1 MKIGIYGYPVLPEN
15 KDFILQFCKYL
26 KEFDAEVY
34 IFDSFFQF
42 LKNDFHFNPEIKG
55 FFSDYSNVPPDLD
68 IMFSIG
74 GDGTV
79 LETVSIIRNK
89 GIPIAG
95 INSGRLGFLANISK
109 VQLEKAVKKILQK
122 DFTIE
127 NRALLELRSNSGIF
141 SDFNIA
147 LNEITVHKK
156 DSASMIAIDTFV
168 NNELLTTYWADG
180 LIISTPTGS
189 TAYSLSVGGPI
200 VVPQSQNVIL
210 SPIAPHNLTMRPIV
224 LPDDIEIRLRV
235 HGRDNSFLVSLD
247 YRSEDFDGND
257 ELIIRRANYDI
268 QMVKLPDA
276 SFYKTIR
283 TKMMWGVDKRN
294 RN

>member
-1 MKIGIYGYPVLPEN
+1 
-15 KDFILQFCKYL
+15 
-26 KEFDAEVY
+26 VY
-34 IFDSFFQF
+34 IFDSFCKF
-42 LKNDFHFNPEIKG
+42 LEDDFDFKPHVKG
-55 FFSDYSNVPPDLD
+55 YFSDFNDVPDDLD

-79 LETVSIIRNK
+79 LETVSIIRDK

-109 VQLEKAVKKILQK
+109 TQLEKAVKTILNGN
-122 DFTIE
+122 FTVE
-127 NRALLELRSNSGIF
+127 NRALLQLKSNRDIF

-156 DSASMIAIDTFV
+156 DTSSMIAIDTIV
-168 NNELLTTYWADG
+168 NGELLTTYWADG
-180 LIISTPTGS
+180 LIVSTPTGS

-200 VVPQSQNVIL
+200 VVPQSKNIII

-224 LPDDIEIRLRV
+224 LPDDVDIKLRM

-257 ELIIRRANYDI
+257 ELIIRRAKYDI
-268 QMVKLPDA
+268 QMVKLPDT

-283 TKMMWGVDKRN
+283 AKMMWGLDKRN

>member
-1 MKIGIYGYPVLPEN
+1 MKIGIYGYPVSSEN
-15 KDFILQFCKYL
+15 KQFIAHFCEYL
-26 KEFDAEVY
+26 KASDMEVY
-34 IFDSFFQF
+34 IFKPFCQF
-42 LKNDFHFNPEIKG
+42 LEDKFEFKPKIKG
-55 FFSDYSNVPPDLD
+55 YFSDFSDVPENLD

-79 LETVSIIRNK
+79 LETVSIIRDK

-109 VQLEKAVKKILQK
+109 TQMEKTLRNILQNK
-122 DFTIE
+122 FTVE
-127 NRALLELRSNSGIF
+127 NRALLELKSNRNIF
-141 SDFNIA
+141 NDFNIA

-156 DSASMIAIDTFV
+156 DTSSMIAIDTFV
-168 NNELLTTYWADG
+168 NGELLTTYWADG

-200 VVPQSQNVIL
+200 VVPQSKNIIIA
-210 SPIAPHNLTMRPIV
+210 PIAPHNLTMRPIV
-224 LPDDIEIRLRV
+224 LPDDVEIKLRM
-235 HGRDNSFLVSLD
+235 HSRDNVFLVSLD

-257 ELIIRRANYDI
+257 ELVIRRAKYDI
-268 QMVKLPDA
+268 QMVKLPDT

-283 TKMMWGVDKRN
+283 AKMMWGVDKRN
-294 RN
+294 KH

>member
-1 MKIGIYGYPVLPEN
+1 MNVGIYGYPVSSEN
-15 KDFILQFCKYL
+15 KQFIVQFCEYL
-26 KEFDAEVY
+26 KASEVDVY
-34 IFDSFFQF
+34 IFKPFCQF
-42 LKNDFHFNPEIKG
+42 LEDKFEFKPKIKDY
-55 FFSDYSNVPPDLD
+55 FSDFSDVPKNLD

-79 LETVSIIRNK
+79 LETVSIIRDK

-109 VQLEKAVKKILQK
+109 TQMEKTLRDILQNN
-122 DFTIE
+122 FTVE
-127 NRALLELRSNSGIF
+127 NRALLELKSNRTIF
-141 SDFNIA
+141 NDFNIA

-156 DSASMIAIDTFV
+156 DTSSMIAIDTIV
-168 NNELLTTYWADG
+168 NGELLTTYWADG
-180 LIISTPTGS
+180 LIIATPTGS

-200 VVPQSQNVIL
+200 VVPQSKNIII

-224 LPDDIEIRLRV
+224 LPDDVEIKLRM
-235 HGRDNSFLVSLD
+235 HSRDNVFLVSLD

-257 ELIIRRANYDI
+257 ELVIRRAKYDI
-268 QMVKLPDA
+268 QMVKLPDT

-294 RN
+294 KN

>member
-1 MKIGIYGYPVLPEN
+1 MKIGIYGYPVSEEN
-15 KDFILQFCKYL
+15 KQFILQFCEFL
-26 KEFDAEVY
+26 KKSDTEVY
-34 IFDSFFQF
+34 IFNSFCKF
-42 LKNDFHFNPEIKG
+42 LEDDFGFEPNAEGYFSNFND
-55 FFSDYSNVPPDLD
+55 VPDDLD

-79 LETVSIIRNK
+79 LETVSIIRDK
-89 GIPIAG
+89 EIPIAG

-109 VQLEKAVKKILQK
+109 TQLEKAVKTILSGN
-122 DFTIE
+122 FTVE
-127 NRALLELRSNSGIF
+127 KRALLQLKSNYDIF

-156 DSASMIAIDTFV
+156 DTSSMIAIDTLV

-200 VVPQSQNVIL
+200 VVPQSRNIII

-224 LPDDIEIRLRV
+224 LPDDVEIRLRM
-235 HGRDNSFLVSLD
+235 HGRDTSFLVSLD

-257 ELIIRRANYDI
+257 ELIIRRAKYDI
-268 QMVKLPDA
+268 QMVKLPDT

-283 TKMMWGVDKRN
+283 TKMMWGLDKRN
-294 RN
+294 KN